1 VLIAH
6 LILTLMAMG
15 SLFDPA
21 HQVQLARLF
30 FATANVGVLLFFVH
44 TSLVLL
50 LSLER
55 TPPRS
60 MFLNFYIRRFFRIY
74 PLSTVCIV
82 VALVLRV
89 PFVPNAAFVEPG
101 WRAILSNLLLVQNL
115 THSQDIISV
124 LWTLPREI
132 QMYAMLPVIF
142 VLLGRFGSIPLVLGF
157 WWIAAIVAPHASLF
171 AYVPCFMGGVL
182 AYQMGKE
189 KTYGLPGFVWPT
201 SLGALIGLRL
211 WVGQTVFDNY
221 AADFMFCMMV
231 GGLIPHFRDITT
243 SWLAGVCR
251 VIARYSY
258 GIYLFHVPVIWLTLV
273 KLRALPASIR
283 WTLLCVLL
291 CAVPWMV
298 FTWLEAPLIEI
309 GRRIARA
316 LTTPDETTVPKSSDA
331 EIVPVPKPIQQL

>member
-6 LILTLMAMG
+6 LILTLMAIG
-15 SLFDPA
+15 PLFDPA

-60 MFLNFYIRRFFRIY
+60 LFLNFYIRRFFRIY

-82 VALVLRV
+82 VALLLRV

-142 VLLGRFGSIPLVLGF
+142 VLLGRFGSVPLVLGL
-157 WWIAAIVAPHASLF
+157 WWIAGIAAPHISLF

-182 AYQMGKE
+182 AYQIGKE

-201 SLGALIGLRL
+201 SLAALVGARL
-211 WVGQTVFDNY
+211 WLSQTIFDNY
-221 AADFMFCMMV
+221 SADFLFCMLV
-231 GGLIPHFRDITT
+231 GGLIPHFRDIST
-243 SWLAGVCR
+243 SWLTGGCR

-258 GIYLFHVPVIWLTLV
+258 GIYLFHVPVIWLALV
-273 KLRALPASIR
+273 KLHALPASLR
-283 WTLLCVLL
+283 WILLCVLL
-291 CAVPWMV
+291 CAIPWIV
-298 FTWLEAPLIEI
+298 YTCLEAPLIET
-309 GRRIARA
+309 GRRIAQS
-316 LTTPDETTVPKSSDA
+316 LTPRSEMSVSNRFDA
-331 EIVPVPKPIQQL
+331 ELVPVPKPMQQL